1 MLNMRVSG
9 KTIKRMEKVNFI
21 MQMETCMTENGKMTK
36 PMDMDNI
43 FTQMV
48 LAIKVNG
55 NKTYKMGLVPKL
67 GQTGVNSK
75 VTTVKVENREK
86 ESIFGKMV
94 ATMKETGKTIK

>member
-1 MLNMRVSG
+1 MM
-9 KTIKRMEKVNFI
+9 VN
-21 MQMETCMTENGKMTK
+21 GRMTK

-67 GQTGVNSK
+67 GQTEVNFK

-94 ATMKETGKTIK
+94 AITKETGKIIK